1 MRDSIKYI
9 EPIYTNAQRDDF
21 KWDLE
26 QPEYKMD
33 DRFDDVNH
41 NRDVMYE
48 STESRYATELVNVP
62 ADNVTI
68 DPIDKSKIKV
78 KFDGGALTG
87 NYLHRD
93 SSLSIFKDGKK
104 MAIAIMGP
112 VLNDSTGAEWFGGKE
127 ISIDEH
133 HTIKVEGVTQEVT
146 PEDITIA
153 EFPVFVKA
161 DGGEYAPAT
170 LSIDGDK
177 LIFSYGET
185 STSVRVLAVGRFD
198 SEKDLTGMHLGECE
212 LQMKTYYFQ
221 PRRISMGVTWTDMTE
236 LYLDLSFGV
245 SAEDTLIDSVGQEI
259 KKALDF
265 QAVEYANRVQKVRSG
280 NKLVQFDAEAG
291 QLDAEGG
298 KVAIKDSYWHTAQ
311 TFTQALGHV
320 SDEMLNTFN
329 RGGVTAIVGGPK
341 ACRYLE
347 LIEGYTTKGAQPSIG
362 GHQVGEL
369 NGVPVFKVPSSVIA
383 DDELLTTWKNEQA
396 EGDVSIAIGTLVPFA
411 STGKLPRKNFYFE
424 QGIARY
430 EDMQALQPRY
440 LGRVLIKNIR

>member
-26 QPEYKMD
+26 QPEYTMD
-33 DRFDDVNH
+33 DRFDDVNR

-62 ADNVTI
+62 AEKVTVEGN
-68 DPIDKSKIKV
+68 KIKV
-78 KFDGGALTG
+78 EFNGGALTG
-87 NYLHRD
+87 AYIPKD
-93 SSLSIFKDGKK
+93 SSLSIFVGGKK
-104 MAIAIMGP
+104 TAIAIMGP
-112 VLNDSTGAEWFGGKE
+112 VLDGSTGAEWFGGKE
-127 ISIDEH
+127 IQIDATH
-133 HTIKVEGVTQEVT
+133 IIKVEGVTQEGT
-146 PEDITIA
+146 KA

-177 LIFSYGET
+177 LTIDGVA
-185 STSVRVLAVGRFD
+185 VRVLAVGRFD
-198 SEKDLTGMHLGECE
+198 SERDLTGMHLGECE

-265 QAVEYANRVQKVRSG
+265 QAVEYANKVQKVRSG
-280 NKLVQFDAEAG
+280 NPLVKFDAEAG
-291 QLDAEGG
+291 AGA
-298 KVAIKDSYWHTAQ
+298 VAIKDSYWHTAQ

-320 SDEMLNTFN
+320 SDEMLNIFN
-329 RGGVTAIVGGPK
+329 RGGVTAIVGGPR

-347 LIEGYTTKGAQPSIG
+347 LI
-362 GHQVGEL
+362 
-369 NGVPVFKVPSSVIA
+369 
-383 DDELLTTWKNEQA
+383 
-396 EGDVSIAIGTLVPFA
+396 
-411 STGKLPRKNFYFE
+411 
-424 QGIARY
+424 
-430 EDMQALQPRY
+430 
-440 LGRVLIKNIR
+440 

>member
-1 MRDSIKYI
+1 METMRDSIKYI
-9 EPIYTNAQRDDF
+9 EPVYTNAQRDDF

-26 QPEYKMD
+26 QPEYTMD

-62 ADNVTI
+62 AEKVTVEGN
-68 DPIDKSKIKV
+68 KIKV
-78 KFDGGALTG
+78 AFDGGALTG
-87 NYLHRD
+87 NYIPKD
-93 SSLSIFKDGKK
+93 SSLSIFVGGKK

-112 VLNDSTGAEWFGGKE
+112 VLDGSTGAEWFGGKE
-127 ISIDEH
+127 IQIDATH
-133 HTIKVEGVTQEVT
+133 IIKVEGVTQEGVN
-146 PEDITIA
+146 A
-153 EFPVFVKA
+153 EFPVFVKPEN
-161 DGGEYAPAT
+161 GEYAEAT
-170 LSIDGDK
+170 LSIEGDQLTIDGVA
-177 LIFSYGET
+177 
-185 STSVRVLAVGRFD
+185 VRVLAVGRFD

-212 LQMKTYYFQ
+212 LQMKTYYFN

-265 QAVEYANRVQKVRSG
+265 QAVEYANKVQKVRSG
-280 NKLVQFDAEAG
+280 NPLVQFDAEAG
-291 QLDAEGG
+291 NAG
-298 KVAIKDSYWHTAQ
+298 IKDSYWHTAQ

-320 SDEMLNTFN
+320 SDEMLNIFN
-329 RGGVTAIVGGPK
+329 RGGVTAIVGGPR

-347 LIEGYTTKGAQPSIG
+347 LIEGYSTKGAQPPIG

-369 NGVPVFKVPSSVIA
+369 NGIPVFKVPSKVIA

>member
-26 QPEYKMD
+26 QPDYTMD
-33 DRFDDVNH
+33 DRFDDASK

-62 ADNVTI
+62 AEKITVEGN
-68 DPIDKSKIKV
+68 KIKV
-78 KFDGGALTG
+78 AFEGGALTG
-87 NYLHRD
+87 AYIPKD
-93 SSLSIFKDGKK
+93 SSLSVFVDGKK
-104 MAIAIMGP
+104 MALAIMGP
-112 VLNDSTGAEWFGGKE
+112 VLDGSTGAEWFGGKE
-127 ISIDEH
+127 IQIDATH
-133 HTIKVEGVTQEVT
+133 VIKVEGVTQEG
-146 PEDITIA
+146 INA
-153 EFPVFVKA
+153 EFPVFVN
-161 DGGEYAPAT
+161 DAPAT

-177 LIFSYGET
+177 LTINGVE
-185 STSVRVLAVGRFD
+185 VRVLAVGRFD

-265 QAVEYANRVQKVRSG
+265 QSVEYANRVQKVRSG
-280 NKLVQFDAEAG
+280 NPLVKFDATAG
-291 QLDAEGG
+291 DPF
-298 KVAIKDSYWHTAQ
+298 KDSYWHTAQ

-320 SDEMLNTFN
+320 SDEMLNIFN
-329 RGGVTAIVGGPK
+329 RGGVTAIVGGPR

-347 LIEGYTTKGAQPSIG
+347 LIEGYSTKGAQPPIG

-369 NGVPVFKVPSSVIA
+369 NGVPVFKVPSNVIA
-383 DDELLTTWKNEQA
+383 DNELLTTWKNEQA
-396 EGDVSIAIGTLVPFA
+396 EGDVSIAIGTLVPFS

-440 LGRVLIKNIR
+440 LGRVLIENIR

>member
-1 MRDSIKYI
+1 METMRDSIKYI

-26 QPEYKMD
+26 QPDYKMD

-62 ADNVTI
+62 ADKVTVEGN
-68 DPIDKSKIKV
+68 KIKV
-78 KFDGGALTG
+78 AFDGGALTG
-87 NYLHRD
+87 EDNYIPKD
-93 SSLSIFKDGKK
+93 SSLSIFVGGKK
-104 MAIAIMGP
+104 MAIAIMGG
-112 VLNDSTGAEWFGGKE
+112 STGAEWFGGKE
-127 ISIDEH
+127 IQIDATH
-133 HTIKVEGVTQEVT
+133 IIKVEGVTQNG
-146 PEDITIA
+146 INA
-153 EFPVFVKA
+153 EFPVFVKSE
-161 DGGEYAPAT
+161 GGEYAEAT
-170 LSIDGDK
+170 LDIKKDEKGN
-177 LIFSYGET
+177 
-185 STSVRVLAVGRFD
+185 STDELTINGVTVRVLAVGRFD
-198 SEKDLTGMHLGECE
+198 SERDLTGMHLGECE

-265 QAVEYANRVQKVRSG
+265 QAVEYANKVQKVRSG
-280 NKLVQFDAEAG
+280 NPLVKFDAEAG
-291 QLDAEGG
+291 AGA
-298 KVAIKDSYWHTAQ
+298 VAIKDSYWHTAQ

-320 SDEMLNTFN
+320 SDEMLNIFN
-329 RGGVTAIVGGPK
+329 RGGVTAIVGGPR

-347 LIEGYTTKGAQPSIG
+347 LIEGYSTKGAQPPIG

-383 DDELLTTWKNEQA
+383 DNELLTTWKNEQA

-440 LGRVLIKNIR
+440 LGRVLVENIR

>member
-1 MRDSIKYI
+1 METMRDSIKYI

-21 KWDLE
+21 KWDLN
-26 QPEYKMD
+26 QPEYTMD

-62 ADNVTI
+62 AEKVTVEGN
-68 DPIDKSKIKV
+68 KIKV
-78 KFDGGALTG
+78 EFDGGALTG
-87 NYLHRD
+87 NYIPKD
-93 SSLSIFKDGKK
+93 SSLSIFVGGKK

-112 VLNDSTGAEWFGGKE
+112 VLDGSTGAEWFGGKE
-127 ISIDEH
+127 IQIDATH
-133 HTIKVEGVTQEVT
+133 IIKVEGITQEGVN
-146 PEDITIA
+146 A
-153 EFPVFVKA
+153 EFPVFVKSE
-161 DGGEYAPAT
+161 GGEYAPAT
-170 LSIDGDK
+170 LDISGDT
-177 LIFSYGET
+177 LTIEGT
-185 STSVRVLAVGRFD
+185 AVRVLAVGRFD

-212 LQMKTYYFQ
+212 LQMKTYYFN

-280 NKLVQFDAEAG
+280 NPLVKFDATAG
-291 QLDAEGG
+291 SVDF
-298 KVAIKDSYWHTAQ
+298 KDSYWHTAQ

-320 SDEMLNTFN
+320 SDEMLNIFN

-347 LIEGYTTKGAQPSIG
+347 LIEGYSTKGAQSPIG

-383 DDELLTTWKNEQA
+383 DNELLTTWKNEQA

-430 EDMQALQPRY
+430 EDTQALQPRY
-440 LGRVLIKNIR
+440 LGRVLIENIR

>member
-26 QPEYKMD
+26 QPDYTMD
-33 DRFDDVNH
+33 DRFDDVNR

-62 ADNVTI
+62 LKNSEGEDNITVEGN
-68 DPIDKSKIKV
+68 KIKV
-78 KFDGGALTG
+78 AFDGGALTG
-87 NYLHRD
+87 AYIPKD
-93 SSLSIFKDGKK
+93 SSLSVFVGGKK
-104 MAIAIMGP
+104 TAIAIMGP
-112 VLNDSTGAEWFGGKE
+112 VLDGSTGAEWFGGKE
-127 ISIDEH
+127 IQIDATH
-133 HTIKVEGVTQEVT
+133 IIKVEGVTQEGT
-146 PEDITIA
+146 KA

-177 LIFSYGET
+177 LTIDG
-185 STSVRVLAVGRFD
+185 VALRVLAVGRFD
-198 SEKDLTGMHLGECE
+198 SERDLTGMHLGECE

-265 QAVEYANRVQKVRSG
+265 QSVGYADRVQKVRSG
-280 NKLVQFDAEAG
+280 NPLVKFDAEAG
-291 QLDAEGG
+291 AGA
-298 KVAIKDSYWHTAQ
+298 VAIKDSYWHTAQ

-320 SDEMLNTFN
+320 SDEMLNIFN
-329 RGGVTAIVGGPK
+329 RGGVTAIVGGPR

-347 LIEGYTTKGAQPSIG
+347 LIEGYSTKGAQPPIG

-383 DDELLTTWKNEQA
+383 DNELLTTWKNEQA

-440 LGRVLIKNIR
+440 LGRVLVENIR

>member
-1 MRDSIKYI
+1 METMRDSIKYI

-26 QPEYKMD
+26 QPEYTMD

-62 ADNVTI
+62 AEKVTVEGN
-68 DPIDKSKIKV
+68 KIKV
-78 KFDGGALTG
+78 AFDGGALTG
-87 NYLHRD
+87 NYIPKD
-93 SSLSIFKDGKK
+93 SSLSIFVGGKK

-112 VLNDSTGAEWFGGKE
+112 VLDGSTGAEWFGGKE
-127 ISIDEH
+127 IQIDATH
-133 HTIKVEGVTQEVT
+133 IIKVEGVTQEGVN
-146 PEDITIA
+146 A
-153 EFPVFVKA
+153 VFPVFVKPEN
-161 DGGEYAPAT
+161 GEYAEAT
-170 LSIDGDK
+170 LGISGDQ
-177 LIFSYGET
+177 LTINGVA
-185 STSVRVLAVGRFD
+185 VRVLAVGRFD
-198 SEKDLTGMHLGECE
+198 SERDLTGMHLGECE

-265 QAVEYANRVQKVRSG
+265 QAVEYANKVQKVRSG
-280 NKLVQFDAEAG
+280 NPLVKFDATAG
-291 QLDAEGG
+291 DTF
-298 KVAIKDSYWHTAQ
+298 KDSYWHTAQ

-320 SDEMLNTFN
+320 SDEMLNIFN

-347 LIEGYTTKGAQPSIG
+347 LIEGYSTKGAQSPIG

-369 NGVPVFKVPSSVIA
+369 NGIPVFKVPSSVIA
-383 DDELLTTWKNEQA
+383 DNELLTTWKNEQA

-430 EDMQALQPRY
+430 EDTQALQPRY
-440 LGRVLIKNIR
+440 LGRVLVENIR

>member
-1 MRDSIKYI
+1 METMRDSIKYI

-21 KWDLE
+21 KWDLN
-26 QPEYKMD
+26 QPEYTMD

-62 ADNVTI
+62 AEKVTVEGN
-68 DPIDKSKIKV
+68 KIKV
-78 KFDGGALTG
+78 AFDGGALTG
-87 NYLHRD
+87 NYIPKD
-93 SSLSIFKDGKK
+93 SSLSIFVGGKK

-112 VLNDSTGAEWFGGKE
+112 VLDGSTGAEWFGGKE
-127 ISIDEH
+127 IQIDATH
-133 HTIKVEGVTQEVT
+133 IIKVEGVTQEGVN
-146 PEDITIA
+146 A
-153 EFPVFVKA
+153 VFPVFVKSE
-161 DGGEYAPAT
+161 GGEYAEAT
-170 LSIDGDK
+170 LGISGDQ
-177 LIFSYGET
+177 LTIEGT
-185 STSVRVLAVGRFD
+185 AVRVLAVGRFD

-212 LQMKTYYFQ
+212 LQMKTYYFN

-280 NKLVQFDAEAG
+280 NPLVKFDATAG
-291 QLDAEGG
+291 DAF
-298 KVAIKDSYWHTAQ
+298 KDSYWHTAQ

-320 SDEMLNTFN
+320 SDEMLNIFN

-347 LIEGYTTKGAQPSIG
+347 LIEGYSTKGAQSPIG

-369 NGVPVFKVPSSVIA
+369 NGIPVFKVPSSVIA

-430 EDMQALQPRY
+430 EDTQALQPRY
-440 LGRVLIKNIR
+440 LGRVLIENIR

>member
-1 MRDSIKYI
+1 METMRDSIKYI

-26 QPEYKMD
+26 QPEYTMD
-33 DRFDDVNH
+33 DRFDDVNK

-62 ADNVTI
+62 AEKVTV
-68 DPIDKSKIKV
+68 DGNKIKV
-78 KFDGGALTG
+78 EFDGGALTG
-87 NYLHRD
+87 NYIPKD
-93 SSLSIFKDGKK
+93 SSLSIFVGGKK

-112 VLNDSTGAEWFGGKE
+112 VLDGSTGAEWFGGKE
-127 ISIDEH
+127 IQIDDTH
-133 HTIKVEGVTQEVT
+133 IIKVEGVTQNG
-146 PEDITIA
+146 INA
-153 EFPVFVKA
+153 EFPVFVKSE
-161 DGGEYAPAT
+161 GGEYAEAT
-170 LSIDGDK
+170 LGISGDQ
-177 LIFSYGET
+177 LTINGVA
-185 STSVRVLAVGRFD
+185 VRVLAVGRFD

-245 SAEDTLIDSVGQEI
+245 SAEDTLVDSVGQEI

-280 NKLVQFDAEAG
+280 NPLVKFDAEAG
-291 QLDAEGG
+291 AGA
-298 KVAIKDSYWHTAQ
+298 VAIKDSYWHTAQ

-320 SDEMLNTFN
+320 SDEMLNIFN
-329 RGGVTAIVGGPK
+329 RGGVTSIVGGPR

-347 LIEGYTTKGAQPSIG
+347 LIEGYSTKGAQSPIG

-369 NGVPVFKVPSSVIA
+369 NGIPVFKVPNSVVA
-383 DDELLTTWKNEQA
+383 DNELLTTWKNEQA

-440 LGRVLIKNIR
+440 LGRVLIENIR

>member
-1 MRDSIKYI
+1 METMRDSIKYI

-21 KWDLE
+21 KWDLN
-26 QPEYKMD
+26 QPEYTMD

-62 ADNVTI
+62 AEKVTVEGN
-68 DPIDKSKIKV
+68 KIKV
-78 KFDGGALTG
+78 AFDGGALAG
-87 NYLHRD
+87 NYIPKD
-93 SSLSIFKDGKK
+93 SSLSIFVGGKK

-112 VLNDSTGAEWFGGKE
+112 VLDGSTGAEWFGGKE
-127 ISIDEH
+127 IQIDETH
-133 HTIKVEGVTQEVT
+133 IIKVEGVTQ
-146 PEDITIA
+146 DGINA
-153 EFPVFVKA
+153 EFPVFVKPEN
-161 DGGEYAPAT
+161 GEYSEAT
-170 LSIDGDK
+170 LGISGDQ
-177 LIFSYGET
+177 LTINCVA
-185 STSVRVLAVGRFD
+185 VRVLAVGRFD

-280 NKLVQFDAEAG
+280 NPLVKFDATAG
-291 QLDAEGG
+291 DAF
-298 KVAIKDSYWHTAQ
+298 KDSYWHTAQ

-320 SDEMLNTFN
+320 SDEMLNIFN

-347 LIEGYTTKGAQPSIG
+347 LIEGYSTKGAQSPIG

-383 DDELLTTWKNEQA
+383 DNELLTTWKNEQA

-430 EDMQALQPRY
+430 EDTQALQPRY
-440 LGRVLIKNIR
+440 LGRVLIENIR

>member
-26 QPEYKMD
+26 QPEYTMD
-33 DRFDDVNH
+33 DRFDNVDH

-62 ADNVTI
+62 AEKVTV
-68 DPIDKSKIKV
+68 DSNKIKV
-78 KFDGGALTG
+78 AFEGGALTG
-87 NYLHRD
+87 NYIPKD
-93 SSLSIFKDGKK
+93 SSLSIFVGGKK

-112 VLNDSTGAEWFGGKE
+112 VLDGSTGAEWFGGKE
-127 ISIDEH
+127 IQIDATH
-133 HTIKVEGVTQEVT
+133 IIKVEGVTQEGT
-146 PEDITIA
+146 KA

-177 LIFSYGET
+177 LTIDGT
-185 STSVRVLAVGRFD
+185 AVRVLAVGRFD

-212 LQMKTYYFQ
+212 LQMKTYYFN

-265 QAVEYANRVQKVRSG
+265 QAVGYADRIQKVRSG
-280 NKLVQFDAEAG
+280 NPLIKFDATAG
-291 QLDAEGG
+291 D
-298 KVAIKDSYWHTAQ
+298 KFKDSYWHTAQ

-320 SDEMLNTFN
+320 SDEMLNIFN

-347 LIEGYTTKGAQPSIG
+347 LIEGYSTKGAQSPIG

-383 DDELLTTWKNEQA
+383 DNELLTTWKNEQA

-430 EDMQALQPRY
+430 EDTQALQPRY
-440 LGRVLIKNIR
+440 LGRVLIENIR

>member
-1 MRDSIKYI
+1 METMRDSIKYI

-21 KWDLE
+21 KWDLN
-26 QPEYKMD
+26 QPEYTMD

-62 ADNVTI
+62 AEKVTVEGN
-68 DPIDKSKIKV
+68 KIKV
-78 KFDGGALTG
+78 AFDGGALTG
-87 NYLHRD
+87 NYIPKD
-93 SSLSIFKDGKK
+93 SSLSIFVGGKK

-112 VLNDSTGAEWFGGKE
+112 VLDGSTGAEWFGGKE
-127 ISIDEH
+127 IQIDATH
-133 HTIKVEGVTQEVT
+133 IIKVEGITQEGVN
-146 PEDITIA
+146 A
-153 EFPVFVKA
+153 VFPVFVKPEN
-161 DGGEYAPAT
+161 GEYAEAT
-170 LSIDGDK
+170 LGISGDQLTIDGVA
-177 LIFSYGET
+177 
-185 STSVRVLAVGRFD
+185 VRVLAVGRFD

-212 LQMKTYYFQ
+212 LQMKTYYFN

-280 NKLVQFDAEAG
+280 NPLVKFDATAG
-291 QLDAEGG
+291 D
-298 KVAIKDSYWHTAQ
+298 KFKDSYWHTAQ

-320 SDEMLNTFN
+320 SDEMLNIFN

-347 LIEGYTTKGAQPSIG
+347 LIEGYSTKGAQSPIG

-383 DDELLTTWKNEQA
+383 DNELLTTWKNEQA

-411 STGKLPRKNFYFE
+411 STGKLPRKNFYYE

-430 EDMQALQPRY
+430 EDTQALQPRY
-440 LGRVLIKNIR
+440 LGRVLIENIR

>member
-1 MRDSIKYI
+1 METMRDSIKYI

-62 ADNVTI
+62 AEKVTV
-68 DPIDKSKIKV
+68 DGNKIKV
-78 KFDGGALTG
+78 AFDGGALTG
-87 NYLHRD
+87 NYIPKD
-93 SSLSIFKDGKK
+93 SSLSIFVGGKK

-112 VLNDSTGAEWFGGKE
+112 VLDGSTGAEWFGGKE
-127 ISIDEH
+127 LQIDATH
-133 HTIKVEGVTQEVT
+133 IIKVEGVTQEG
-146 PEDITIA
+146 INA
-153 EFPVFVKA
+153 EFPVFVKSE
-161 DGGEYAPAT
+161 GGEYAPAT

-177 LIFSYGET
+177 LTIEGT
-185 STSVRVLAVGRFD
+185 AVRVLAVGRFD
-198 SEKDLTGMHLGECE
+198 SERDLTGMHLGECE

-265 QAVEYANRVQKVRSG
+265 QAVEYANKVQKVRSG
-280 NKLVQFDAEAG
+280 NPLIKFDATAG
-291 QLDAEGG
+291 SVDF
-298 KVAIKDSYWHTAQ
+298 KDSYWHTAQ

-320 SDEMLNTFN
+320 SDEMLNIFN
-329 RGGVTAIVGGPK
+329 RGGVTAIVGGPR

-347 LIEGYTTKGAQPSIG
+347 LIEGYSTKGAQSPIG

-383 DDELLTTWKNEQA
+383 DNELLTTWKNEQA

-430 EDMQALQPRY
+430 EDTQALQPRY
-440 LGRVLIKNIR
+440 LGRVLIENIR

>member
-26 QPEYKMD
+26 QPEYTMD
-33 DRFDDVNH
+33 DRFDNVDH

-62 ADNVTI
+62 AEKVTV
-68 DPIDKSKIKV
+68 DSNKIKV
-78 KFDGGALTG
+78 AFEGGALTG
-87 NYLHRD
+87 NYIPKD
-93 SSLSIFKDGKK
+93 SSLSIFVGGKK

-112 VLNDSTGAEWFGGKE
+112 VLDGSTGAEWFGGKE
-127 ISIDEH
+127 IQIDATH
-133 HTIKVEGVTQEVT
+133 IIKVEGVTQEGT
-146 PEDITIA
+146 KA

-177 LIFSYGET
+177 LTIDGVA
-185 STSVRVLAVGRFD
+185 VRVLAVGRFD

-212 LQMKTYYFQ
+212 LQMKTYYFN

-265 QAVEYANRVQKVRSG
+265 QSVGYADRVQKVRSG
-280 NKLVQFDAEAG
+280 NPLIKFDATAG
-291 QLDAEGG
+291 D
-298 KVAIKDSYWHTAQ
+298 KFKDSYWHTAQ

-320 SDEMLNTFN
+320 SDEMLNIFN

-347 LIEGYTTKGAQPSIG
+347 LIEGYSTKGAQSPIG

-383 DDELLTTWKNEQA
+383 DNELLTTWKNEQA

-430 EDMQALQPRY
+430 EDTQALQPRY
-440 LGRVLIKNIR
+440 LGRVLIENIR

>member
-1 MRDSIKYI
+1 METMRDSIKYI
-9 EPIYTNAQRDDF
+9 EPIYTHAQRDDF
-21 KWDLE
+21 KWDLN
-26 QPEYKMD
+26 QPEYTMD

-62 ADNVTI
+62 AEKVTVEGN
-68 DPIDKSKIKV
+68 KIKV
-78 KFDGGALTG
+78 AFDGGALTG
-87 NYLHRD
+87 NYIPKD
-93 SSLSIFKDGKK
+93 SSLSIFVGGKK

-112 VLNDSTGAEWFGGKE
+112 VLDGSTGAEWFGGKE
-127 ISIDEH
+127 IQIDATH
-133 HTIKVEGVTQEVT
+133 IIKVEGVTQEGVN
-146 PEDITIA
+146 A
-153 EFPVFVKA
+153 EFPVFVKPEN
-161 DGGEYAPAT
+161 GEYAEAT
-170 LSIDGDK
+170 LGISGDQLTIDGVA
-177 LIFSYGET
+177 
-185 STSVRVLAVGRFD
+185 VRVLAVGRFD

-212 LQMKTYYFQ
+212 LQMKTYYFN

-280 NKLVQFDAEAG
+280 NPLVQFDAEAG
-291 QLDAEGG
+291 AVGAG
-298 KVAIKDSYWHTAQ
+298 AVAIKDSYWHTAQ
-311 TFTQALGHV
+311 TFTQALGRV
-320 SDEMLNTFN
+320 SDEMLNIFN
-329 RGGVTAIVGGPK
+329 RGGVTAIVGGPR

-347 LIEGYTTKGAQPSIG
+347 LIEGYSTKGAQPPIG

-369 NGVPVFKVPSSVIA
+369 NGIPVFKVPSKVIA

>member
-1 MRDSIKYI
+1 METMRDSIKYI

-26 QPEYKMD
+26 QPEYTMD

-62 ADNVTI
+62 TEKVTVEGN
-68 DPIDKSKIKV
+68 KIKV
-78 KFDGGALTG
+78 AFDGGALAG
-87 NYLHRD
+87 NYIPKD
-93 SSLSIFKDGKK
+93 SSLSIFVGGKK

-112 VLNDSTGAEWFGGKE
+112 VLDGSTGAEWFGGKE
-127 ISIDEH
+127 IQIDATH
-133 HTIKVEGVTQEVT
+133 IIKVEGVTQEGVN
-146 PEDITIA
+146 A

-161 DGGEYAPAT
+161 DGGEYAEAT

-177 LIFSYGET
+177 LTIDGVA
-185 STSVRVLAVGRFD
+185 VRVLAVGRFD

-212 LQMKTYYFQ
+212 LQMKTYYFN

-265 QAVEYANRVQKVRSG
+265 QAVGYADRVQKVRSG
-280 NKLVQFDAEAG
+280 NPLVKFDATAG
-291 QLDAEGG
+291 ETF
-298 KVAIKDSYWHTAQ
+298 KDSYWHTAQ

-320 SDEMLNTFN
+320 SDEMLNIFN

-347 LIEGYTTKGAQPSIG
+347 LIEGYTTKGAQSPIG

-383 DDELLTTWKNEQA
+383 DNELLTTWKNEQA

-430 EDMQALQPRY
+430 EDTQALQPRY
-440 LGRVLIKNIR
+440 LGRVLIENIR

>member
-1 MRDSIKYI
+1 METMRDSIKYI

-21 KWDLE
+21 KWDLN
-26 QPEYKMD
+26 QPEYTMD

-62 ADNVTI
+62 AEKVTVEGN
-68 DPIDKSKIKV
+68 KIKV
-78 KFDGGALTG
+78 AFDGGALTG
-87 NYLHRD
+87 NYIAKD
-93 SSLSIFKDGKK
+93 SSLSIFVGGKK

-112 VLNDSTGAEWFGGKE
+112 VLDGSTGAEWFGGKE
-127 ISIDEH
+127 IQIDATH
-133 HTIKVEGVTQEVT
+133 VIKVEGVTQEGVN
-146 PEDITIA
+146 A
-153 EFPVFVKA
+153 EFPVKIKNVDA
-161 DGGEYAPAT
+161 DEEAYTPAT

-177 LIFSYGET
+177 LTIDGT
-185 STSVRVLAVGRFD
+185 AVRVLAVGRFD

-212 LQMKTYYFQ
+212 LQMKTYYFN

-280 NKLVQFDAEAG
+280 NPLIKFDATAG
-291 QLDAEGG
+291 DAF
-298 KVAIKDSYWHTAQ
+298 KDSYWHTAQ

-320 SDEMLNTFN
+320 SDEMLNIFN

-347 LIEGYTTKGAQPSIG
+347 LIEGYSTKGAQSPIG

-383 DDELLTTWKNEQA
+383 DNELLTTWKNEQA

-430 EDMQALQPRY
+430 EDTQALQPRY
-440 LGRVLIKNIR
+440 LGRVLIENIR

>member
-1 MRDSIKYI
+1 METMRDSIKYI

-26 QPEYKMD
+26 QPDYTMD
-33 DRFDDVNH
+33 DRFDDVNR

-62 ADNVTI
+62 AEKVTVE
-68 DPIDKSKIKV
+68 SNKV
-78 KFDGGALTG
+78 KVAVHGGALTG
-87 NYLHRD
+87 NYIPKD
-93 SSLSIFKDGKK
+93 SSLSIFVGGKK

-112 VLNDSTGAEWFGGKE
+112 VLDGSTGAEWFGGKE
-127 ISIDEH
+127 IQIDATH
-133 HTIKVEGVTQEVT
+133 IIKVEGVTQ
-146 PEDITIA
+146 DGINA
-153 EFPVFVKA
+153 EFPVFVKPEN
-161 DGGEYAPAT
+161 GEYAEAT
-170 LSIDGDK
+170 LGISGDQ
-177 LIFSYGET
+177 LTINGVA
-185 STSVRVLAVGRFD
+185 VRVLAVGRFD

-212 LQMKTYYFQ
+212 LQMKTYYFN

-280 NKLVQFDAEAG
+280 NPLVKFDATAG
-291 QLDAEGG
+291 DDF
-298 KVAIKDSYWHTAQ
+298 KDSYWHTAQ

-320 SDEMLNTFN
+320 SDEMLNIFN
-329 RGGVTAIVGGPK
+329 RGGVTAIVGGPR

-347 LIEGYTTKGAQPSIG
+347 LIEGYTTKGAQSPIG

-383 DDELLTTWKNEQA
+383 DNELLTTWKNEQA

-430 EDMQALQPRY
+430 EDTQALQPRY
-440 LGRVLIKNIR
+440 LGRVLIENIR

>member
-1 MRDSIKYI
+1 METMRDSIKYI

-26 QPEYKMD
+26 QPEYRMD
-33 DRFDDVNH
+33 DRFDDASH

-62 ADNVTI
+62 VKNDKGEDNITVEGN
-68 DPIDKSKIKV
+68 KIKV

-87 NYLHRD
+87 NYIPKD
-93 SSLSIFKDGKK
+93 SSLSIFVGGKK

-112 VLNDSTGAEWFGGKE
+112 VLDGSTGAEWFGGKE
-127 ISIDEH
+127 IQIDATH
-133 HTIKVEGVTQEVT
+133 IIKVEGVTQ
-146 PEDITIA
+146 DGINA
-153 EFPVFVKA
+153 EFPVFVKPEN
-161 DGGEYAPAT
+161 GEYSEAT
-170 LSIDGDK
+170 LGISGDQLTIDGVA
-177 LIFSYGET
+177 
-185 STSVRVLAVGRFD
+185 VRVLAVGRFD

-212 LQMKTYYFQ
+212 LQMKTYYFN

-280 NKLVQFDAEAG
+280 NPLVKFDATAG
-291 QLDAEGG
+291 DAF
-298 KVAIKDSYWHTAQ
+298 KDSYWHTAQ

-320 SDEMLNTFN
+320 SDEMLNIFN

-347 LIEGYTTKGAQPSIG
+347 LIEGYSTKGAQSPIG

-383 DDELLTTWKNEQA
+383 DNELLTTWKNEQA

-411 STGKLPRKNFYFE
+411 STGKLPRKNFYYE

-430 EDMQALQPRY
+430 EDTQALQPRY
-440 LGRVLIKNIR
+440 LGRVLIENIR

>member
-1 MRDSIKYI
+1 MRDSIKYV

-26 QPEYKMD
+26 QPEYTMN
-33 DRFDDVNH
+33 DRFDDVNR

-62 ADNVTI
+62 AEKVTVEGN
-68 DPIDKSKIKV
+68 KV
-78 KFDGGALTG
+78 KVEFNGGALTG
-87 NYLHRD
+87 NYIAKD
-93 SSLSIFKDGKK
+93 SSLSIFVGGKK

-112 VLNDSTGAEWFGGKE
+112 VLDGSTGAEWFGGKE
-127 ISIDEH
+127 IQIDETH
-133 HTIKVEGVTQEVT
+133 IIKVEGVSQNG
-146 PEDITIA
+146 INA

-170 LSIDGDK
+170 LSYNKDKGELTIDGVA
-177 LIFSYGET
+177 L
-185 STSVRVLAVGRFD
+185 RVLAVGRFD
-198 SEKDLTGMHLGECE
+198 SERDLTGMHLGECE

-245 SAEDTLIDSVGQEI
+245 SAEDTLLDSVGQEI

-265 QAVEYANRVQKVRSG
+265 QAVEYANKVQKVRSG
-280 NKLVQFDAEAG
+280 NPLVQFDAEAG
-291 QLDAEGG
+291 NAG
-298 KVAIKDSYWHTAQ
+298 IKDSYWHTAQ

-320 SDEMLNTFN
+320 SDEMLNIFN
-329 RGGVTAIVGGPK
+329 RGGVTAIVGGPR

-347 LIEGYTTKGAQPSIG
+347 LIEGYSTKGAQPPIG

-369 NGVPVFKVPSSVIA
+369 NGIPVFKVPSKVIA

>member
-1 MRDSIKYI
+1 METMRDSIKYI

-26 QPEYKMD
+26 QPEYTMD

-48 STESRYATELVNVP
+48 STESRYATELVNIPVKNDKGE
-62 ADNVTI
+62 DNITV
-68 DPIDKSKIKV
+68 DGNKIKV
-78 KFDGGALTG
+78 AFDGGALTG
-87 NYLHRD
+87 NYLAKD
-93 SSLSIFKDGKK
+93 SSLSIFVDGKK

-112 VLNDSTGAEWFGGKE
+112 VLDGSTGAEWFGGKE
-127 ISIDEH
+127 IQIDDTH
-133 HTIKVEGVTQEVT
+133 IIKVEGVTQ
-146 PEDITIA
+146 DGINA
-153 EFPVFVKA
+153 EFPVFVKPEN
-161 DGGEYAPAT
+161 GEYSEAT
-170 LSIDGDK
+170 LGISGDQLTIDGVA
-177 LIFSYGET
+177 
-185 STSVRVLAVGRFD
+185 VRVLAVGRFD

-212 LQMKTYYFQ
+212 LQMKTYYFN

-280 NKLVQFDAEAG
+280 NPLVKFDATAG
-291 QLDAEGG
+291 ETF
-298 KVAIKDSYWHTAQ
+298 KDSYWHTAQ

-320 SDEMLNTFN
+320 SDEMLNIFN

-347 LIEGYTTKGAQPSIG
+347 LIEGYSTKGAQSPIG

-383 DDELLTTWKNEQA
+383 DNELLTTWKNEQA

-430 EDMQALQPRY
+430 EDTQALQPRY
-440 LGRVLIKNIR
+440 LGRVLIENIR

>member
-1 MRDSIKYI
+1 METMRDSIKYI

-21 KWDLE
+21 KWDLN
-26 QPEYKMD
+26 QPEYTMD

-62 ADNVTI
+62 AEKVTVEGN
-68 DPIDKSKIKV
+68 KIKV
-78 KFDGGALTG
+78 AFDGGALAG
-87 NYLHRD
+87 NYIPKD
-93 SSLSIFKDGKK
+93 SSLSIFVGGKK

-112 VLNDSTGAEWFGGKE
+112 VLDGSTGAEWFGGKE
-127 ISIDEH
+127 IQIDATH
-133 HTIKVEGVTQEVT
+133 IIKVEGVTQDV
-146 PEDITIA
+146 INA
-153 EFPVFVKA
+153 ECPVFVKPEN
-161 DGGEYAPAT
+161 GEYSEAT
-170 LSIDGDK
+170 LGISGDQ
-177 LIFSYGET
+177 LTINGVA
-185 STSVRVLAVGRFD
+185 VRVLAVGRFD

-212 LQMKTYYFQ
+212 LQMKTYYFN

-280 NKLVQFDAEAG
+280 NPLVKFDAEAG
-291 QLDAEGG
+291 AGA
-298 KVAIKDSYWHTAQ
+298 VAIKDSYWHTAQ

-320 SDEMLNTFN
+320 SDEMLNIFN

-347 LIEGYTTKGAQPSIG
+347 LIEGYSTKGAQSPIG

-369 NGVPVFKVPSSVIA
+369 NGVPVFKVPSKVIA
-383 DDELLTTWKNEQA
+383 DNELLTTWKNEQA

-440 LGRVLIKNIR
+440 LGRVLVENIR

>member
-1 MRDSIKYI
+1 METMRDSIKYV

-26 QPEYKMD
+26 QPEYTMD
-33 DRFDDVNH
+33 DRFDDVNR

-62 ADNVTI
+62 AEKVTV
-68 DPIDKSKIKV
+68 DGNKIKV
-78 KFDGGALTG
+78 AFDGGALTG
-87 NYLHRD
+87 NYIPKD
-93 SSLSIFKDGKK
+93 SSLSIFVGGKK

-112 VLNDSTGAEWFGGKE
+112 VLDGSTGAEWFGGKE
-127 ISIDEH
+127 IQIDGTH
-133 HTIKVEGVTQEVT
+133 IIKVEGVTQ
-146 PEDITIA
+146 DGINA
-153 EFPVFVKA
+153 EFPVFVKPEN
-161 DGGEYAPAT
+161 GEYAEAT
-170 LSIDGDK
+170 LGISGDQ
-177 LIFSYGET
+177 LTINGVA
-185 STSVRVLAVGRFD
+185 VRVLAVGRFD
-198 SEKDLTGMHLGECE
+198 SERDLTGMHLGECE

-245 SAEDTLIDSVGQEI
+245 SAEDTLLDSVGQEI

-265 QAVEYANRVQKVRSG
+265 QAVEYANKVQKVRSG
-280 NKLVQFDAEAG
+280 NPLVQFDAEAG
-291 QLDAEGG
+291 NAS
-298 KVAIKDSYWHTAQ
+298 IKDSYWHTAQ

-320 SDEMLNTFN
+320 SDEMLNIFN
-329 RGGVTAIVGGPK
+329 RGGVTAIVGGPR

-347 LIEGYTTKGAQPSIG
+347 LIEGYSTKGAQPPIG

-369 NGVPVFKVPSSVIA
+369 NGIPVFKVPSKVIA

>member
-1 MRDSIKYI
+1 METMRDSIKYI

-26 QPEYKMD
+26 QPAYKMD

-41 NRDVMYE
+41 NKDVMYE

-62 ADNVTI
+62 AEKVTV
-68 DPIDKSKIKV
+68 DGNKIKV
-78 KFDGGALTG
+78 AFDGGALTG
-87 NYLHRD
+87 NYIPKD
-93 SSLSIFKDGKK
+93 SSLSIFVGGKK

-112 VLNDSTGAEWFGGKE
+112 VLDGSTGAEWFGGKE
-127 ISIDEH
+127 LQIDATH
-133 HTIKVEGVTQEVT
+133 IIKVEGVTQEG
-146 PEDITIA
+146 INA
-153 EFPVFVKA
+153 EFPVFVKSE
-161 DGGEYAPAT
+161 GGEYAPAT

-177 LIFSYGET
+177 LTIEGT
-185 STSVRVLAVGRFD
+185 QVRVLAVGRFD

-212 LQMKTYYFQ
+212 LQMKTYYFN

-280 NKLVQFDAEAG
+280 NPLVKFDAEAG
-291 QLDAEGG
+291 AG
-298 KVAIKDSYWHTAQ
+298 AIKDSYWHTAQ

-320 SDEMLNTFN
+320 SDEMLNIFN
-329 RGGVTAIVGGPK
+329 RGGVTAIVGGPR
-341 ACRYLE
+341 AGRYLE
-347 LIEGYTTKGAQPSIG
+347 LIEGYATKGAQPPSG

-369 NGVPVFKVPSSVIA
+369 NGVPVFKVPNKVIA
-383 DDELLTTWKNEQA
+383 DNELLTTWKNEEA

>member
-26 QPEYKMD
+26 QPEYTMD

-62 ADNVTI
+62 AEKVTVEGN
-68 DPIDKSKIKV
+68 KIKV
-78 KFDGGALTG
+78 AFDGGALAG
-87 NYLHRD
+87 NYIPKD
-93 SSLSIFKDGKK
+93 SSLSIFVGGKK

-112 VLNDSTGAEWFGGKE
+112 VLDGSTGAEWFGGKE
-127 ISIDEH
+127 IQIDATH
-133 HTIKVEGVTQEVT
+133 IIKVEGVTQEGVN
-146 PEDITIA
+146 A
-153 EFPVFVKA
+153 VFPVFVKA
-161 DGGEYAPAT
+161 DGGEYAEAT
-170 LSIDGDK
+170 LSIDEDK
-177 LIFSYGET
+177 LTIDGVA
-185 STSVRVLAVGRFD
+185 VRVLAVGRFD

-212 LQMKTYYFQ
+212 LQMKTYYFN

-265 QAVEYANRVQKVRSG
+265 QAVGYADRVQKVRSG
-280 NKLVQFDAEAG
+280 NPLIKFDATAG
-291 QLDAEGG
+291 D
-298 KVAIKDSYWHTAQ
+298 KFKDSYWHTAQ

-320 SDEMLNTFN
+320 SDEMLNIFN

-347 LIEGYTTKGAQPSIG
+347 LIEGYSTKGAQSPIG

-383 DDELLTTWKNEQA
+383 DNELLTTWKNEQA

-430 EDMQALQPRY
+430 EDTQALQPRY
-440 LGRVLIKNIR
+440 LGRVLIENIR

>member
-1 MRDSIKYI
+1 METMRDSIKYI

-33 DRFDDVNH
+33 DRFDDVDH

-62 ADNVTI
+62 AEKVTVEGN
-68 DPIDKSKIKV
+68 KIKV
-78 KFDGGALTG
+78 AFDGGALAG
-87 NYLHRD
+87 NYIPKD
-93 SSLSIFKDGKK
+93 SSLSIFVGGKK

-112 VLNDSTGAEWFGGKE
+112 VLDGSTGAEWFGGKE

-133 HTIKVEGVTQEVT
+133 HTIKVEGVTQIKEN
-146 PEDITIA
+146 A

-161 DGGEYAPAT
+161 DDGEYAPAT
-170 LSIDGDK
+170 LDISGDQ
-177 LIFSYGET
+177 LTINGVA
-185 STSVRVLAVGRFD
+185 VRVLAVGRFD
-198 SEKDLTGMHLGECE
+198 SERDLTGMHLGECE
-212 LQMKTYYFQ
+212 LQMKTYYFN

-265 QAVEYANRVQKVRSG
+265 QAVEYANKVQKVRSG
-280 NKLVQFDAEAG
+280 NPLVKFDATAG
-291 QLDAEGG
+291 DTF
-298 KVAIKDSYWHTAQ
+298 KDSYWHTAQ

-320 SDEMLNTFN
+320 SDEMLNIFN

-347 LIEGYTTKGAQPSIG
+347 LIEGYSTKGAQSPIG

-383 DDELLTTWKNEQA
+383 DNELLTTWKNEQA

-430 EDMQALQPRY
+430 EDTQALQPRY
-440 LGRVLIKNIR
+440 LGRVLIENIR

>member
-1 MRDSIKYI
+1 METMRDSIKYI

-62 ADNVTI
+62 AEKVTV
-68 DPIDKSKIKV
+68 DSNKIKV
-78 KFDGGALTG
+78 AFEGGALTG
-87 NYLHRD
+87 NYIPKD
-93 SSLSIFKDGKK
+93 SSLSIFVGGKK

-112 VLNDSTGAEWFGGKE
+112 VLDGSTGAEWFGGKE
-127 ISIDEH
+127 LQIDATH
-133 HTIKVEGVTQEVT
+133 IIKVEGVTQEGT
-146 PEDITIA
+146 KA

-177 LIFSYGET
+177 LTIDGVA
-185 STSVRVLAVGRFD
+185 VRVLAVGRFD

-212 LQMKTYYFQ
+212 LQMKTYYFN

-265 QAVEYANRVQKVRSG
+265 QAVGYADRIQKVRSG
-280 NKLVQFDAEAG
+280 NPLIKFDATAG
-291 QLDAEGG
+291 DTF
-298 KVAIKDSYWHTAQ
+298 KDSYWHTAQ

-320 SDEMLNTFN
+320 SDEMLNIFN

-347 LIEGYTTKGAQPSIG
+347 LIEGYSTKGAQSPIG

-383 DDELLTTWKNEQA
+383 DNELLTTWKNEQA

-430 EDMQALQPRY
+430 EDTQALQPRY
-440 LGRVLIKNIR
+440 LGRVLIENIR

>member
-1 MRDSIKYI
+1 METMRDSIKYI

-21 KWDLE
+21 KWDLN

-62 ADNVTI
+62 AEKVTI
-68 DPIDKSKIKV
+68 DAVDKSKIKV
-78 KFDGGALTG
+78 AFDGGALTG
-87 NYLHRD
+87 NYIAKD
-93 SSLSIFKDGKK
+93 SSLSIFVGGKK

-112 VLNDSTGAEWFGGKE
+112 VLDGSTGAEWFGGKE
-127 ISIDEH
+127 IQIDATH
-133 HTIKVEGVTQEVT
+133 IIKVEGVTQ
-146 PEDITIA
+146 DGINA
-153 EFPVFVKA
+153 EFPVFVKPEN
-161 DGGEYAPAT
+161 GEYSEAT
-170 LSIDGDK
+170 LGISGDQ
-177 LIFSYGET
+177 LTINGVA
-185 STSVRVLAVGRFD
+185 VRVLAVGRFD

-212 LQMKTYYFQ
+212 LQMKTYYFN

-280 NKLVQFDAEAG
+280 NKLVKFDAEAG
-291 QLDAEGG
+291 ASVSTGAG
-298 KVAIKDSYWHTAQ
+298 AGAVTIKDSYWHTAQ

-320 SDEMLNTFN
+320 SDDMLNIFN
-329 RGGVTAIVGGPK
+329 RGGVTAIVGGPR

-347 LIEGYTTKGAQPSIG
+347 LIEGYSTKGAQPPIG

-369 NGVPVFKVPSSVIA
+369 NGIPVFKVPSSVIA
-383 DDELLTTWKNEQA
+383 DDELLTTWENEQA

-430 EDMQALQPRY
+430 EDTQALQPRY
-440 LGRVLIKNIR
+440 LGRVLIENIR

>member
-21 KWDLE
+21 KWDLN
-26 QPEYKMD
+26 QPEYTMD

-62 ADNVTI
+62 AEKVTVEGN
-68 DPIDKSKIKV
+68 KIKV
-78 KFDGGALTG
+78 AFDGGALTG
-87 NYLHRD
+87 NYIPKD
-93 SSLSIFKDGKK
+93 SSLSIFVDGKK

-112 VLNDSTGAEWFGGKE
+112 VLDGSTGAEWFGGKE
-127 ISIDEH
+127 IQIDATH
-133 HTIKVEGVTQEVT
+133 IIKVEGVTQEGVN
-146 PEDITIA
+146 A
-153 EFPVFVKA
+153 VFPVFVKPEK
-161 DGGEYAPAT
+161 GEYAEAT
-170 LSIDGDK
+170 LGISGDQLTIDGVA
-177 LIFSYGET
+177 
-185 STSVRVLAVGRFD
+185 VRVLAVGRFD

-212 LQMKTYYFQ
+212 LQMKTYYFN

-265 QAVEYANRVQKVRSG
+265 QAVEYANKVQKVRSG
-280 NKLVQFDAEAG
+280 NPLVKFDATAG
-291 QLDAEGG
+291 DTF
-298 KVAIKDSYWHTAQ
+298 KDSYWHTAQ

-320 SDEMLNTFN
+320 SDEMLNIFN
-329 RGGVTAIVGGPK
+329 RGGVTAIVGGPR

-347 LIEGYTTKGAQPSIG
+347 LIEGYSTKGAQSPIG

-383 DDELLTTWKNEQA
+383 DNELLTTWKNEQA

-430 EDMQALQPRY
+430 EDTQALQPRY
-440 LGRVLIKNIR
+440 LGRVLIENIR

>member
-1 MRDSIKYI
+1 METMRDSIKYI

-21 KWDLE
+21 KWDLN
-26 QPEYKMD
+26 QPEYTMD

-62 ADNVTI
+62 AEKVTVEGN
-68 DPIDKSKIKV
+68 KIKV
-78 KFDGGALTG
+78 AFDGGALTG
-87 NYLHRD
+87 NYIPKD
-93 SSLSIFKDGKK
+93 SSLSIFVGGKK

-112 VLNDSTGAEWFGGKE
+112 VLDGSTGAEWFGGKE
-127 ISIDEH
+127 IQIDATH
-133 HTIKVEGVTQEVT
+133 IIKVEGVTQ
-146 PEDITIA
+146 DGINA
-153 EFPVFVKA
+153 EFPVFVKPEN
-161 DGGEYAPAT
+161 GEYSEAT
-170 LSIDGDK
+170 LGISGDQ
-177 LIFSYGET
+177 LTINGVA
-185 STSVRVLAVGRFD
+185 VRVLAVGRFD
-198 SEKDLTGMHLGECE
+198 SERDLTGMHLGECE
-212 LQMKTYYFQ
+212 LQMKTYYFN

-280 NKLVQFDAEAG
+280 NPLVKFDATAG
-291 QLDAEGG
+291 DDF
-298 KVAIKDSYWHTAQ
+298 KDSYWHTAQ

-320 SDEMLNTFN
+320 SDEMLNIFN
-329 RGGVTAIVGGPK
+329 RGGVTAIVGGPR

-347 LIEGYTTKGAQPSIG
+347 LIEGYSTKGAQPPIG

-369 NGVPVFKVPSSVIA
+369 NGIPVFKVPSSVIA
-383 DDELLTTWKNEQA
+383 DNELLTTWKNEQA

-430 EDMQALQPRY
+430 EDTQALQPRY
-440 LGRVLIKNIR
+440 LGRVLIENIR

>member
-1 MRDSIKYI
+1 METMRDSIKYI

-26 QPEYKMD
+26 QPEYTMD

-62 ADNVTI
+62 AEKVTVEGN
-68 DPIDKSKIKV
+68 KIKV
-78 KFDGGALTG
+78 AFDGGALTG
-87 NYLHRD
+87 NYIPKD
-93 SSLSIFKDGKK
+93 SSLSIFVGGKK

-112 VLNDSTGAEWFGGKE
+112 VLDGSTGAEWFGGKE
-127 ISIDEH
+127 IQIDATH
-133 HTIKVEGVTQEVT
+133 IIKVEGVTQEGVN
-146 PEDITIA
+146 A
-153 EFPVFVKA
+153 EFPVFVKSE
-161 DGGEYAPAT
+161 GGEYAEAT

-177 LIFSYGET
+177 LTIDGVA
-185 STSVRVLAVGRFD
+185 VRVLAVGRFD

-212 LQMKTYYFQ
+212 LQMKTYYFN

-265 QAVEYANRVQKVRSG
+265 QAVEYANKVQKVRSG
-280 NKLVQFDAEAG
+280 NPLVKFDAEAG
-291 QLDAEGG
+291 AG
-298 KVAIKDSYWHTAQ
+298 AIKDSYWHTAQ

-320 SDEMLNTFN
+320 SDEMLNIFN
-329 RGGVTAIVGGPK
+329 RGGVTAIVGGPR

-347 LIEGYTTKGAQPSIG
+347 LIEGYSTKGAQSPIG

-383 DDELLTTWKNEQA
+383 DNELLTTWKNEQA

-430 EDMQALQPRY
+430 EDTQALQPRY
-440 LGRVLIKNIR
+440 LGRVLIENIR

>member
-1 MRDSIKYI
+1 METMRDSIKYI

-26 QPEYKMD
+26 QPEYTMD
-33 DRFDDVNH
+33 DRFDDVNR

-62 ADNVTI
+62 VKNDEGEDNITF
-68 DPIDKSKIKV
+68 DGNKIKV
-78 KFDGGALTG
+78 AFDGGALAG
-87 NYLHRD
+87 NYIPKD
-93 SSLSIFKDGKK
+93 SSLSIFVGGKK
-104 MAIAIMGP
+104 MAIAIMGG
-112 VLNDSTGAEWFGGKE
+112 STGAEWFGGKE
-127 ISIDEH
+127 IQIDNSH
-133 HTIKVEGVTQEVT
+133 IIKVEGVTQD
-146 PEDITIA
+146 DINA
-153 EFPVFVKA
+153 EFPVFVKSE
-161 DGGEYAPAT
+161 DGEYAEAT
-170 LSIDGDK
+170 LDIKKDK
-177 LIFSYGET
+177 EGN
-185 STSVRVLAVGRFD
+185 STDELTINGVTVRVLAVGRFD
-198 SEKDLTGMHLGECE
+198 SERDLTGMHLGECE

-280 NKLVQFDAEAG
+280 NKLVKFDAEAG
-291 QLDAEGG
+291 NTISAG
-298 KVAIKDSYWHTAQ
+298 VNTVIKDSYWHTAQ

-320 SDEMLNTFN
+320 SDEMLNIFN
-329 RGGVTAIVGGPK
+329 RGGVTAIVGGPR

-347 LIEGYTTKGAQPSIG
+347 LIEGYSTKGAQPSIG

-369 NGVPVFKVPSSVIA
+369 NGIPVFKVPSSVIA
-383 DDELLTTWKNEQA
+383 DNELLTTWKNEQA

-411 STGKLPRKNFYFE
+411 STGKLPRKNFYYE

-430 EDMQALQPRY
+430 EDTQALQPRY
-440 LGRVLIKNIR
+440 LGRVLIENIR

>member
-1 MRDSIKYI
+1 METMRDSIKYI

-21 KWDLE
+21 KWDLN
-26 QPEYKMD
+26 QPEYTMD
-33 DRFDDVNH
+33 DRFDDVDH

-62 ADNVTI
+62 AEKVTV
-68 DPIDKSKIKV
+68 DGNKIKV
-78 KFDGGALTG
+78 AFDGGALTG
-87 NYLHRD
+87 NYIPKD
-93 SSLSIFKDGKK
+93 SSLSIFVDGKK

-112 VLNDSTGAEWFGGKE
+112 VLNGSTGAEWFGGKE

-133 HTIKVEGVTQEVT
+133 HTIKVEGVTQEGVN
-146 PEDITIA
+146 A

-161 DGGEYAPAT
+161 DDGEYAPAT
-170 LSIDGDK
+170 LDISGDQ
-177 LIFSYGET
+177 LTINGVA
-185 STSVRVLAVGRFD
+185 VRVLAVGRFD
-198 SEKDLTGMHLGECE
+198 SERDLTGMHLGECE
-212 LQMKTYYFQ
+212 LQMKTYYFN

-265 QAVEYANRVQKVRSG
+265 QAVEYANKVQKVRSG
-280 NKLVQFDAEAG
+280 NSLVKFDATAG
-291 QLDAEGG
+291 DAF
-298 KVAIKDSYWHTAQ
+298 KDSYWHTAQ

-320 SDEMLNTFN
+320 SDEMLNIFN
-329 RGGVTAIVGGPK
+329 RGGVTAIVGGPR

-347 LIEGYTTKGAQPSIG
+347 LIEGYSTKGAQPPIG

-369 NGVPVFKVPSSVIA
+369 NGIPVFKVPSSVIA
-383 DDELLTTWKNEQA
+383 DNELLTTWKNEQA

-430 EDMQALQPRY
+430 EDTQALQPRY

>member
-1 MRDSIKYI
+1 METMRESIKYI

-26 QPEYKMD
+26 QPDYKMD

-62 ADNVTI
+62 AEKVTVEGN
-68 DPIDKSKIKV
+68 KIKV
-78 KFDGGALTG
+78 AFAGGALTG
-87 NYLHRD
+87 NYIPKD
-93 SSLSIFKDGKK
+93 SSLSIFVGGKK

-112 VLNDSTGAEWFGGKE
+112 VLDGSTGAEWFGGKE
-127 ISIDEH
+127 LQIDATH
-133 HTIKVEGVTQEVT
+133 IIKVEGVTQEG
-146 PEDITIA
+146 INA

-170 LSIDGDK
+170 LGISGDQ
-177 LIFSYGET
+177 LTINGVA
-185 STSVRVLAVGRFD
+185 VRVLAVGRFD

-212 LQMKTYYFQ
+212 LQMKTYYFN

-245 SAEDTLIDSVGQEI
+245 SAGDTLIDSVGQEI

-265 QAVEYANRVQKVRSG
+265 QAVEYANKVQKVRSG
-280 NKLVQFDAEAG
+280 NPLVKFDATAG
-291 QLDAEGG
+291 DTF
-298 KVAIKDSYWHTAQ
+298 KDSYWHTAQ

-320 SDEMLNTFN
+320 SDEMLNIFN

-347 LIEGYTTKGAQPSIG
+347 LIEGYSTKGAQSPIG

-383 DDELLTTWKNEQA
+383 DNELLTTWKNEQA

-430 EDMQALQPRY
+430 EDTQALQPRY
-440 LGRVLIKNIR
+440 LGRVLIENIR

>member
-1 MRDSIKYI
+1 METMRDSIKYI

-26 QPEYKMD
+26 QPEYTMD
-33 DRFDDVNH
+33 DRFDNVDH

-62 ADNVTI
+62 AEKVTV
-68 DPIDKSKIKV
+68 DGNKIKV
-78 KFDGGALTG
+78 AFEGGALTG
-87 NYLHRD
+87 NYIPKD
-93 SSLSIFKDGKK
+93 SSLSIFVGGKK

-112 VLNDSTGAEWFGGKE
+112 VLDGSTGAEWFGGKE
-127 ISIDEH
+127 IQIDATH
-133 HTIKVEGVTQEVT
+133 IIKVEGVTQEGT
-146 PEDITIA
+146 KA

-161 DGGEYAPAT
+161 DGGEYAEAT

-177 LIFSYGET
+177 LTIDGVA
-185 STSVRVLAVGRFD
+185 VRVLAVGRFD

-212 LQMKTYYFQ
+212 LQMKTYYFN

-265 QAVEYANRVQKVRSG
+265 QAVGYADRVQKVRSG
-280 NKLVQFDAEAG
+280 NPLIKFDATAG
-291 QLDAEGG
+291 DAF
-298 KVAIKDSYWHTAQ
+298 KDSYWHTAQ

-320 SDEMLNTFN
+320 SDEMLNIFN

-347 LIEGYTTKGAQPSIG
+347 LIEGYSTKGAQSPIG

-383 DDELLTTWKNEQA
+383 DNELLTTWKNEQA

-430 EDMQALQPRY
+430 EDTQALQPRY
-440 LGRVLIKNIR
+440 LGRVLIENIR

>member
-21 KWDLE
+21 KWDLN
-26 QPEYKMD
+26 QPEYTMD

-62 ADNVTI
+62 ADKVTFEGN
-68 DPIDKSKIKV
+68 KIKV
-78 KFDGGALTG
+78 AFDGGALTG
-87 NYLHRD
+87 NYLHKD
-93 SSLSIFKDGKK
+93 SSLSIFVGGKK

-112 VLNDSTGAEWFGGKE
+112 VLDGSTGAEWFGGKE
-127 ISIDEH
+127 IQIDATH
-133 HTIKVEGVTQEVT
+133 IIKVEGITQEGVN
-146 PEDITIA
+146 A
-153 EFPVFVKA
+153 EFPVFVKPEN
-161 DGGEYAPAT
+161 GEYSEAT
-170 LSIDGDK
+170 LGISGDQLTIDGVA
-177 LIFSYGET
+177 
-185 STSVRVLAVGRFD
+185 VRVLAVGRFD

-212 LQMKTYYFQ
+212 LQMKTYYFN

-280 NKLVQFDAEAG
+280 NPLVKFDATAG
-291 QLDAEGG
+291 DAF
-298 KVAIKDSYWHTAQ
+298 KDSYWHTAQ

-320 SDEMLNTFN
+320 SDEMLNIFN

-347 LIEGYTTKGAQPSIG
+347 LIEGYSTKGAQSPIG

-383 DDELLTTWKNEQA
+383 DNELLTTWKNEQA

-411 STGKLPRKNFYFE
+411 STGKLPRKNFYYE

-430 EDMQALQPRY
+430 EDTQALQPRY
-440 LGRVLIKNIR
+440 LGRVLIENIR

>member
-1 MRDSIKYI
+1 METMRDSIKYI

-21 KWDLE
+21 KWDLN
-26 QPEYKMD
+26 QPEYTMD

-62 ADNVTI
+62 AEKVTV
-68 DPIDKSKIKV
+68 DGNKIKV
-78 KFDGGALTG
+78 AFDGGALTG
-87 NYLHRD
+87 NYIPKD
-93 SSLSIFKDGKK
+93 SSLSIFVGGKK

-112 VLNDSTGAEWFGGKE
+112 VLDGSTGAEWFGGKE
-127 ISIDEH
+127 IQIDATH
-133 HTIKVEGVTQEVT
+133 IIKVEGVTQ
-146 PEDITIA
+146 DGINA
-153 EFPVFVKA
+153 EFPVFVKPEN
-161 DGGEYAPAT
+161 GEYAEAT
-170 LSIDGDK
+170 LGISGDQ
-177 LIFSYGET
+177 LTINGVA
-185 STSVRVLAVGRFD
+185 VRVLAVGRFD

-212 LQMKTYYFQ
+212 LQMKTYYFN

-280 NKLVQFDAEAG
+280 NPLVKFDATAG
-291 QLDAEGG
+291 DAF
-298 KVAIKDSYWHTAQ
+298 KDSYWHTAQ

-320 SDEMLNTFN
+320 SDEMLNIFN

-347 LIEGYTTKGAQPSIG
+347 LIEGYSTKGAQSPIG

-383 DDELLTTWKNEQA
+383 DNELLTTWKNEQA

-430 EDMQALQPRY
+430 EDTQALQPRY
-440 LGRVLIKNIR
+440 LGRVLIENIR

>member
-62 ADNVTI
+62 AEKVTV
-68 DPIDKSKIKV
+68 DSNKIKV
-78 KFDGGALTG
+78 AFDGGALTG
-87 NYLHRD
+87 NYIPKD
-93 SSLSIFKDGKK
+93 SSLSIFVGGKK

-112 VLNDSTGAEWFGGKE
+112 VLDGSTGAEWFGGKE
-127 ISIDEH
+127 IQIDATH
-133 HTIKVEGVTQEVT
+133 IIKVEGVTQNG
-146 PEDITIA
+146 INA

-170 LSIDGDK
+170 LSIDGDT
-177 LIFSYGET
+177 LTIDGT
-185 STSVRVLAVGRFD
+185 AVRVLAVGRFD

-245 SAEDTLIDSVGQEI
+245 SAEDTLVDSVGQEI

-280 NKLVQFDAEAG
+280 NPLVKFDAEAG
-291 QLDAEGG
+291 AGA
-298 KVAIKDSYWHTAQ
+298 VAIKDSYWHTAQ

-320 SDEMLNTFN
+320 SDEMLNIFN
-329 RGGVTAIVGGPK
+329 RGGVTAIVGGPR

-347 LIEGYTTKGAQPSIG
+347 LIEGYSTKGAQSPIG

-369 NGVPVFKVPSSVIA
+369 NGIPVFKVPNSVVA
-383 DDELLTTWKNEQA
+383 DNELLTTWKNEQA

-440 LGRVLIKNIR
+440 LGRVLIENIR